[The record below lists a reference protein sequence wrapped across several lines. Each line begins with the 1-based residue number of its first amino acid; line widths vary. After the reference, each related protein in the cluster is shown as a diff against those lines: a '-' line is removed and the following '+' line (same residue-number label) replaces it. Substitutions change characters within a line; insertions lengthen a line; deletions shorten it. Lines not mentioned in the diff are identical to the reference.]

1 MASLDYYTVLGV
13 RRDASDEE
21 IKKAYRKLVF
31 QFHPDRNPDKSDA
44 ETKIRDINA
53 AYAVLGDPEARRS
66 YERLRW
72 GDEVR
77 EEAPD
82 RQAAIEAMA
91 AKLEDDARKEL
102 FALMMPQPARIK
114 AELALIRERVV
125 AAQGYDSFR
134 EDLVFAR
141 AREMM
146 ADVVTPEMHARRV
159 RLLDVAVQMMR
170 SQGAIGRHDE
180 QHAQAVLSEFAER
193 YDRGRAHGIA
203 AALELFYQ
211 RR

>member
-1 MASLDYYTVLGV
+1 MARLDYYAVLGV

-31 QFHPDRNPDKSDA
+31 QFHPDRNPGKSDA
-44 ETKIRDINA
+44 ESKIRDINA

-82 RQAAIEAMA
+82 HHAAIEAMA

-102 FALMMPQPARIK
+102 FALMIPQAVRLK

-146 ADVVTPEMHARRV
+146 ADVVTPDMNARRA
-159 RLLDVAVQMMR
+159 RLLDVAIQMMR
-170 SQGAIGRHDE
+170 SQGALGRHDE
-180 QHAQAVLSEFAER
+180 QQAQAMLSEFSAR

>member
-1 MASLDYYTVLGV
+1 MARDDFYTVLGV
-13 RRDASDEE
+13 RRDATDED

-31 QFHPDRNPDKSDA
+31 QFHPDRNPNDA
-44 ETKIRDINA
+44 TAEEKIRAINA

-82 RQAAIEAMA
+82 RASVIAAMGD
-91 AKLEDDARKEL
+91 KLEDDARKEFFTL
-102 FALMMPQPARIK
+102 WLTQQTQIK
-114 AELALIRERVV
+114 AELAIIRERVV

-134 EDLVFAR
+134 DDLVLAR
-141 AREMM
+141 ARELVRD
-146 ADVVTPEMHARRV
+146 AVTPEMQARRE
-159 RLLDVAVQMMR
+159 RLLEVAVQMMR
-170 SQGAIGRHDE
+170 SQGAIGQHDV
-180 QHAQAVLSEFAER
+180 QQAQALKAELAAR
-193 YDRGRAHGIA
+193 YDQGRAHGVA

>member
-1 MASLDYYTVLGV
+1 MPRQDYYEILGV

-31 QFHPDRNPDKSDA
+31 QFHPDRNPDNRDA
-44 ETKIRDINA
+44 ETKIREINA
-53 AYAVLGDPEARRS
+53 AYAVIGDPETRRS

-77 EEAPD
+77 DEAPD
-82 RQAAIEAMA
+82 TEAVLEAMC
-91 AKLEDDARKEL
+91 AKLEDEGRKEL
-102 FALMMPQPARIK
+102 FTLLMAKPVRIK
-114 AELALIRERVV
+114 EELALIRERTV

-134 EDLVFAR
+134 DDLVMAR
-141 AREMM
+141 GGEVM
-146 ADVVTPEMHARRV
+146 AEFVTEDMEARRK
-159 RLLDVAVQMMR
+159 RLLEVAVQMMR
-170 SQGAIGRHDE
+170 SQRVIGQQDDR
-180 QHAQAVLSEFAER
+180 QASELMER
-193 YDRGRAHGIA
+193 FDRRFTRGRLHGFA